1 MNDALKLDRQLFT
14 YAKKLS
20 KMFQIFIT
28 HIHINELEYLTKIE
42 GSLYIKMF

>member
-14 YAKKLS
+14 QAKTLS
-20 KMFQIFIT
+20 EMFQMFIT
-28 HIHINELEYLTKIE
+28 HTHINELEYLTKIE